1 MADENVS
8 ASQSQRLG
16 KLAANPG
23 VSHARAKELVSTQ
36 AQMPKQ
42 EDVEGVITKETNR
55 QALGSFKKGGKV
67 KRTGLY
73 KLHKGERVKK
83 APKRG

>member
-1 MADENVS
+1 MANESVS
-8 ASQSQRLG
+8 ALQSQRLG
-16 KLAANPG
+16 KLAASPG

-36 AQMPKQ
+36 ARMPKQ
-42 EDVEGVITKETNR
+42 EDVEGVITKETSR

-73 KLHKGERVKK
+73 KLHKGETVKR
-83 APKRG
+83 ASKRG